1 MFGDAA
7 DRKAVPVLIKAINTL
22 LTVLAG
28 VGVALVLFWL
38 LNKLVELL
46 PGQWEDRIK
55 PYVYILPAFAALSL
69 YLIYPA
75 IQTVLY
81 SFANADSTKFIGL
94 KNYTTLLKSTGFQK
108 TLLNTLL
115 WIAVAPIA
123 AVLLGLA
130 VAVLVDRLRPTGEKV
145 SKTIIFLPMA
155 ISAVG
160 AATVWRFIYTSNPPS
175 QPQIGL
181 QNAIITKLG
190 FDPVPWLEKNTLH
203 INTFLLI
210 VMFLW
215 SQVGFSMV
223 LLSAAIKAVPTDTL
237 EAARIDGAN
246 ERQIFRRV
254 VVPQIMTTVITVYV
268 TVAIG
273 VMKLFDIV
281 YVMTN
286 GNFNTNV
293 LATEFFNQLFTNF
306 NNGAAAAIVVMLMI
320 AVIPIMIYQVRQFR
334 AMESR

>member
-1 MFGDAA
+1 M
-7 DRKAVPVLIKAINTL
+7 VIKIINTL

-28 VGVALVLFWL
+28 VGAALAAYWV

-46 PGQWEDRIK
+46 PDRWEDRIK
-55 PYVYILPAFAALSL
+55 PYVYILPAFAAISL

-75 IQTVLY
+75 VQTVIY
-81 SFANADSTKFIGL
+81 SFANADSTKFVGF
-94 KNYTTLLKSTGFQK
+94 KNYTGLLGSHGFQQ
-108 TLLNTLL
+108 TLFNTLV
-115 WIAVAPIA
+115 WIVVAPIA

-130 VAVLVDRLRPTGEKV
+130 IAVLVDRLRSTGEKTA
-145 SKTIIFLPMA
+145 KTIIFLPMA

-160 AATVWRFIYTSNPPS
+160 ASTVWRFIYASNPPG
-175 QPQIGL
+175 QPQIGI
-181 QNAIITKLG
+181 QNAIVTKLG
-190 FDPVPWLEKNTLH
+190 FDPVPWLEKSTLH

-215 SQVGFSMV
+215 AQVGFSMV
-223 LLSAAIKAVPTDTL
+223 LLSSAIKGVPGDTL

-306 NNGAAAAIVVMLMI
+306 NNGYAAAIVVMLMV

-334 AMESR
+334 ALEAR

>member
-1 MFGDAA
+1 M
-7 DRKAVPVLIKAINTL
+7 LIKVINTL

-28 VGVALVLFWL
+28 IGAALVLFWV

-46 PGQWEDRIK
+46 PGKWEDRLK
-55 PYVYILPAFAALSL
+55 PYAYILPAFAAISV
-69 YLIYPA
+69 YLLYPA
-75 IQTVLY
+75 VQTVIY
-81 SFANADSTKFIGL
+81 SFANADSTKFVGFD
-94 KNYTTLLKSTGFQK
+94 NYTNLLKSHGFQQ
-108 TLLNTLL
+108 TLFNTLL
-115 WIAVAPIA
+115 WIVVAPLA
-123 AVLLGLA
+123 AVVLGLF
-130 VAVLVDRLRPTGEKV
+130 VAVLVDRLRPGGEK
-145 SKTIIFLPMA
+145 SAKTIIFLPMA

-160 AATVWRFIYTSNPPS
+160 AATVWKFLYAYNPPGRA
-175 QPQIGL
+175 QIGV
-181 QNAIITKLG
+181 QNAIVTQLG

-203 INTFLLI
+203 VNTLLLV

-223 LLSAAIKAVPTDTL
+223 LLSAAIKSVPGDTL

-254 VVPQIMTTVITVYV
+254 VVPQIMATVITVYV

-306 NNGAAAAIVVMLMI
+306 NNGYAAAIVVMLMV
-320 AVIPIMIYQVRQFR
+320 AVIPIMIFQVRQFR
-334 AMESR
+334 ELESSR